1 MKVVWPHLR
10 QSHLFICNDILDRN
24 SNSHSSIIAAC
35 LRLGRGSD
43 SKIIDTLINSYT
55 ERLRETSGVRH
66 IVFHENLIWHEK
78 ERQ

>member
-10 QSHLFICNDILDRN
+10 QSHLFIRNDILDGN

-43 SKIIDTLINSYT
+43 SEIIDTLINSHT
-55 ERLRETSGVRH
+55 ERLRETMR
-66 IVFHENLIWHEK
+66 LDK
-78 ERQ
+78 